1 MKGVICG
8 TGACVPE
15 RVLDNHKIAEFVD
28 TSDQWIRERTGV
40 LRRHIAEKETTVS
53 MGAEAARQAIGERGT
68 GRPKPAVTPYSR
80 EAFFPSIL

>member
-40 LRRHIAEKETTVS
+40 LRRHIAEKRNHSVY
-53 MGAEAARQAIGERGT
+53 GGRKQPGRQ
-68 GRPKPAVTPYSR
+68 
-80 EAFFPSIL
+80 

>member
-28 TSDQWIRERTGV
+28 TSDQWIRERPGTQKTHCGKRNHSV
-40 LRRHIAEKETTVS
+40 YGGGSSPAGNKGIRHQF
-53 MGAEAARQAIGERGT
+53 R
-68 GRPKPAVTPYSR
+68 
-80 EAFFPSIL
+80 